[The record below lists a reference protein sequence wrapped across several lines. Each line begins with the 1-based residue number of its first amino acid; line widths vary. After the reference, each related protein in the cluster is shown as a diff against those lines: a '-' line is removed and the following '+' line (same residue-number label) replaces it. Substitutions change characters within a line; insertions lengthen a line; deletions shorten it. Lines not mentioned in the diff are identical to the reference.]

1 MEDIKGINM
10 KENEK
15 VILFTTHC
23 PKCNTIVKK
32 LERAGIQYEVN
43 EDIEEMR
50 ARGYTTAPML
60 DVDGTSYDF
69 SQALK
74 WLKEKEL

>member
-1 MEDIKGINM
+1 ME
-10 KENEK
+10 ENKK

-23 PKCNTIVKK
+23 PKCNAIVKK